1 MKRQTLLSEQLGTTD
16 GSSGNTASELKP
28 PLPRQKAHRG
38 SAFKSR
44 DAQDAHWQPADI
56 WELPGDG
63 TGRDEQ
69 TREQRACLF
78 AAGR

>member
-1 MKRQTLLSEQLGTTD
+1 MARLATRPVNRNRLSPGRRDT
-16 GSSGNTASELKP
+16 
-28 PLPRQKAHRG
+28 RG

-69 TREQRACLF
+69 TREQRACLL